1 MSDKKKIEPRKI
13 VSGRRPMTAAERARW
28 LKNREL
34 VEADKA
40 DILAQ
45 GKRYKQAALAER
57 AAINEALKLLRSE
70 RERQGL
76 SLSDMRDR
84 TSIEPSTLSK
94 LENAQDPN
102 PTIGTLSRIAEALG
116 KSIVIQLVDQR

>member
-1 MSDKKKIEPRKI
+1 MREKKKIEPRKI
-13 VSGRRPMTAAERARW
+13 VSGRRAMTAAERTRW

-40 DILAQ
+40 DILTQ
-45 GKRYKQAALAER
+45 GKRYTQAALAER

-94 LENAQDPN
+94 LENAEDPN

-116 KSIVIQLVDQR
+116 KSIVIQLVDQ